1 VGSKKEGRF
10 EGKRILV
17 TGASSGIGKSCALRL
32 AQEGAELVL
41 LGRHETS
48 LAALG
53 IESALHLY
61 ELDLTDET
69 SVKALLP
76 ILKKDVGQLHGLV
89 LAAGLHSFRPILMES
104 YSDIAKPFGINVQGS
119 LGFLALSVRNRILA
133 QDSAVVFFSS
143 AAARKGTPGAV
154 AYAASKGAIE
164 AATRSL
170 ALELAAQRVRVNAVS
185 PGVVR
190 TSMSEGMLARL
201 SEEQIANL
209 KLRHPWGFGTPE
221 DVAAAVT
228 FLLSSDAR
236 WITGVV
242 LPVDG
247 GYGVA

>member
-1 VGSKKEGRF
+1 MGSKAESRF

-41 LGRHETS
+41 LGRQETS

-53 IESALHLY
+53 IESPHHHY
-61 ELDLTDET
+61 KVDLTDEN

-76 ILKKDVGQLHGLV
+76 TIKKDVGQLHGLV
-89 LAAGLHSFRPILMES
+89 LAAGLHSLRPIMMES
-104 YSDIAKPFGINVQGS
+104 YSDLAKLFGVNVQGS
-119 LGFLALSVRNRILA
+119 LGFLALSVKNRILA
-133 QDSAVVFFSS
+133 ENSAVVFFSS
-143 AAARKGTPGAV
+143 AAASKGAPGAV

-190 TSMSEGMLARL
+190 TPMSEGMLARL
-201 SEEQIANL
+201 TEEQVV
-209 KLRHPWGFGTPE
+209 KLERRHPLGFGTPE
-221 DVAAAVT
+221 DVAGAVT

-247 GYGVA
+247 GFGAA